1 VKTGKIV
8 ADILLGV
15 WGRGGGNIRIK
26 ISEKSHGLS
35 LYTIFCPAK
44 Y

>member
-1 VKTGKIV
+1 MGKIV

-15 WGRGGGNIRIK
+15 FFGEGGGNIRIK
-26 ISEKSHGLS
+26 ISEESHGLG
-35 LYTIFCPAK
+35 LYAIFCPAK